1 MHLKN
6 KQKIFI
12 ALLAVYV
19 LIAIIMMVVVQN
31 KEYTDDFEIP
41 LWTGSIIGAIML
53 ICGILLKAH
62 ADNQP
67 KTFTQPNGEKPN
79 SLGTFSGIGHSL
91 LGAFHFRE
99 SGDTW
104 VSYTFV
110 LFFIPLFP
118 TGCYR
123 VKLLDSEYN
132 GIANK
137 NSWAIYGS
145 EKGNS
150 VEIGSVYLIM
160 YGLLLWL
167 IFMIGAVM
175 FSVL

>member
-1 MHLKN
+1 MHLKTG
-6 KQKIFI
+6 QKIFI

-19 LIAIIMMVVVQN
+19 LIAIIMIVVVQN
-31 KEYTDDFEIP
+31 KEYIDDFEIL

-53 ICGILLKAH
+53 ICGIFLKSRA
-62 ADNQP
+62 NNRP
-67 KTFTQPNGEKPN
+67 INFTQPNGETPN
-79 SLGTFSGIGHSL
+79 SLGTFCGIGHSL
-91 LGAFHFRE
+91 FGAFRFRE
-99 SGDTW
+99 LENTW

-110 LFFIPLFP
+110 VFIIPLFP

-123 VKLLDSEYN
+123 VKMLDSEYN
-132 GIANK
+132 GIAKK

-145 EKGNS
+145 EKGNP

-160 YGLLLWL
+160 YGLLMWL
-167 IFMIGAVM
+167 IFMIFAVM